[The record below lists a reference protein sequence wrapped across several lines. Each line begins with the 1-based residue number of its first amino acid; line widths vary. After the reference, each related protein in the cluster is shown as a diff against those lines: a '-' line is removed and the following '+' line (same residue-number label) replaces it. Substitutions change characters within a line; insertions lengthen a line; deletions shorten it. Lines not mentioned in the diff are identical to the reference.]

1 MLAAPELA
9 EGGEEPSMPAVEAVL
24 EAALAAGA
32 GSDEAVAEA
41 RSSRCFPSTTSTT
54 SSSTATS
61 SSITTSTSTSTSSTT
76 TTTPPPHPPGAGG
89 TAAT

>member
-41 RSSRCFPSTTSTT
+41 RSSRCFPFTTSTTSTT
-54 SSSTATS
+54 S
-61 SSITTSTSTSTSSTT
+61 TTTSTSSTT
-76 TTTPPPHPPGAGG
+76 TTTPPPHPPGAGE
-89 TAAT
+89 